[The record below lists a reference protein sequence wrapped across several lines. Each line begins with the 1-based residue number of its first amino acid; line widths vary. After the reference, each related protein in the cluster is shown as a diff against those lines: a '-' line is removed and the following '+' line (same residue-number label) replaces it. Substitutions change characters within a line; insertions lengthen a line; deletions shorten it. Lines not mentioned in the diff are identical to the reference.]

1 MAWCSSESDLEATL
15 AKAIG
20 YRSFESSYVNS
31 PTSAYFTFSKIN
43 NCAGFDEIAGWDI
56 ALIKSHRVFLSNV
69 PRGSTLLNNR

>member
-1 MAWCSSESDLEATL
+1 MYVQSMSMMYLLRKRMAWCSSESDLEATL

-43 NCAGFDEIAGWDI
+43 NCAGFDEIAGCDI
-56 ALIKSHRVFLSNV
+56 A
-69 PRGSTLLNNR
+69 